1 MPEDKIDQKFIRQ
14 MRERL
19 ESSLV
24 QKEIEILEY
33 WLGELTSLYD
43 RRHQNIADLQV
54 DIQNLC
60 QKMKN
65 RLKILRATG

>member
-1 MPEDKIDQKFIRQ
+1 MPEDKVDQKFIRQ
-14 MRERL
+14 MREKL

-24 QKEIEILEY
+24 QKEVEILEY
-33 WLGELTSLYD
+33 WLGEVTKMYNK
-43 RRHQNIADLQV
+43 RHQSMAALQV

-65 RLKILRATG
+65 RLKVLRASG

>member
-1 MPEDKIDQKFIRQ
+1 MPEDKVDQKFIRQ

-33 WLGELTSLYD
+33 WLGELISLYD
-43 RRHQNIADLQV
+43 RRHQSIADLQV

-65 RLKILRATG
+65 RLKILRTRG